1 MESNEEKIL
10 VNFKARRSLVQA
22 MKQAA
27 RQMDI
32 SYSLFI
38 RLAIKEFI
46 EKRKTKKD
54 TELQ

>member
-1 MESNEEKIL
+1 MESQDQKVL

-27 RQMDI
+27 RELDI

-46 EKRKTKKD
+46 EKRKQKKD
-54 TELQ
+54 NKIQ

>member
-1 MESNEEKIL
+1 MESNEEKVL

-38 RLAIKEFI
+38 RLAIREFI
-46 EKRKTKKD
+46 EKRKQTKE